1 MLLHT
6 MHPALSSTKPLDARR
21 EDWQGRLMDPRDSAL
36 ADALRLAGT
45 PRSREALPVLGQYAS
60 AGQPDALY
68 ALAGF
73 FWCGD
78 PVPQDLP
85 RGRELIRRAAEAGH
99 KVAAIAYTNLLGNGV
114 AGPRDWPGALR
125 RLRGEAATDPTRA
138 RSLALLEAMD
148 LTEDGG
154 PKRLPAERALSNAPA
169 VSLYP
174 GAFTDEECRF
184 LVDVAMPVLAPSLV
198 GDGAGKEVRRQVR
211 TSDDMTIAWMIED
224 PAVHALNRRLAA
236 LSDTRSEEAEAL
248 LVLRYRPG
256 QEYRPHVDWDGGD
269 NGRVATVLV
278 YLNDDYEGGE
288 TLFVK
293 TGLKVKGRKGDVL
306 VFRSVTA
313 DGGFDPMSEH
323 AGLPV
328 ESGTKFLASRW
339 IHARRFAP

>member
-1 MLLHT
+1 
-6 MHPALSSTKPLDARR
+6 
-21 EDWQGRLMDPRDSAL
+21 MDPRDSAL
-36 ADALRLAGT
+36 ADALRLAAT
-45 PRSREALPVLGQYAS
+45 PRSREALPVIAQYAS

-85 RGRELIRRAAEAGH
+85 RGRELIRRAALAGH
-99 KVAAIAYTNLLGNGV
+99 KVAAIALTNLLGNGV
-114 AGPRDWPGALR
+114 GGPRDWPEALERLR
-125 RLRGEAATDPTRA
+125 REAARDPARA
-138 RSLALLEAMD
+138 RSLALLGSMD
-148 LTEDGG
+148 LTEEGE
-154 PKRLPAERALSNAPA
+154 PKSLPAARTLSDSPV

-174 GAFTDEECRF
+174 GAFTDSECRY
-184 LVDVAMPVLAPSLV
+184 LVDIAMPALQPSLV
-198 GDGAGKEVRRQVR
+198 GDGAGQEVRRQVR

-236 LSDTRSEEAEAL
+236 LSGTLPEQAEAL

-256 QEYRPHVDWDGGD
+256 QEYRPHVDWDGGE
-269 NGRVATVLV
+269 NGRIATALV

-293 TGLKVKGRKGDVL
+293 TGLKVKGRRGDVL
-306 VFRSVTA
+306 VFQSA
-313 DGGFDPMSEH
+313 SPAGSFDPMSEH

-328 ESGTKFLASRW
+328 LSGTKFLGSRW
-339 IHARRFAP
+339 IHERRFAP

>member
-1 MLLHT
+1 MELQ
-6 MHPALSSTKPLDARR
+6 
-21 EDWQGRLMDPRDSAL
+21 ESAL
-36 ADALRLAGT
+36 AEALRLAGT
-45 PRSREALPVLGQYAS
+45 QRSREALPVIAQFAS

-99 KVAAIAYTNLLGNGV
+99 RVAAIAYTNLLGNGV
-114 AGPRDWPGALR
+114 AGPRDWPAAVK
-125 RLRGEAATDPTRA
+125 RLRLEAAGDPARA
-138 RSLALLEAMD
+138 RSLALLARMD
-148 LTEDGG
+148 LTESGE
-154 PKRLPAERALSNAPA
+154 PKALAAAQRLSDSPW

-174 GAFTDEECRF
+174 GAFTDEECEF
-184 LVDVAMPVLAPSLV
+184 LVDAALPAFRPSLV
-198 GDGAGKEVRRQVR
+198 GDGAGQEVRRQVR
-211 TSDDMTIAWMIED
+211 TSDDMTIAWLMED
-224 PAVHALNRRLAA
+224 PAVHVLNRRLAA
-236 LSDTRSEEAEAL
+236 LSGTRPEQAEAL

-256 QEYRPHVDWDGGD
+256 QEYRPHVDWDGGE
-269 NGRVATVLV
+269 NGRVATALV

-293 TGLKVKGRKGDVL
+293 TGLKVNGRKGDVL
-306 VFRSVTA
+306 VFRSATP

-328 ESGTKFLASRW
+328 FRGTKFLASRW
-339 IHARRFAP
+339 IHAHRYAP

>member
-1 MLLHT
+1 MN
-6 MHPALSSTKPLDARR
+6 
-21 EDWQGRLMDPRDSAL
+21 PRDSAL

-45 PRSREALPVLGQYAS
+45 PRSREALPVLAQFAS

-114 AGPRDWPGALR
+114 AGPRDWPEALVRLR
-125 RLRGEAATDPTRA
+125 REAAADPARA
-138 RSLALLEAMD
+138 RSLVLLGSMN
-148 LTEDGG
+148 LTEEGE
-154 PKRLPAERALSNAPA
+154 PMALPAAQTLSDSPA

-174 GAFTDEECRF
+174 GAFTDEECGF
-184 LVDVAMPVLAPSLV
+184 LIDIASPALRPSLV
-198 GDGAGKEVRRQVR
+198 DDGAGQEVRRQVR
-211 TSDDMTIAWMIED
+211 TSEDMTIAWMIED

-236 LSDTRSEEAEAL
+236 LSGTQPEQAEAL

-256 QEYRPHVDWDGGD
+256 QEYRPHVDWDGGE
-269 NGRVATVLV
+269 NGRIATALV
-278 YLNDDYEGGE
+278 YLNDDYQGGE

-306 VFRSVTA
+306 VFRSATA
-313 DGGFDPMSEH
+313 DGAFDPLSEH

-328 ESGTKFLASRW
+328 LHGTKFLASRW
-339 IHARRFAP
+339 IHARRYAP

>member
-1 MLLHT
+1 MKWLEAGL
-6 MHPALSSTKPLDARR
+6 RG
-21 EDWQGRLMDPRDSAL
+21 WQGRGMDRRDSAL
-36 ADALRLAGT
+36 ADALRLAAT
-45 PRSREALPVLGQYAS
+45 PRSREALPIIARYAS

-99 KVAAIAYTNLLGNGV
+99 RVAAIAYTNLLGNGV
-114 AGPRDWPGALR
+114 AGPRDWPEALARLR
-125 RLRGEAATDPTRA
+125 REAAADPARA
-138 RSLALLEAMD
+138 RPLALLEAMNLD
-148 LTEDGG
+148 EDGEPIG
-154 PKRLPAERALSNAPA
+154 LAAPRELSDSPA
-169 VSLYP
+169 VTLYP
-174 GAFTDEECRF
+174 GAVTDEECAY
-184 LVDVAMPVLAPSLV
+184 LVDLAMPALRPSLV
-198 GDGAGKEVRRQVR
+198 GDGAGQEVRREVR
-211 TSDDMTIAWMIED
+211 TSEDMTIAWMMED

-236 LSDTRSEEAEAL
+236 LSGTLPEQAEAL

-269 NGRVATVLV
+269 NGRIATALA

-306 VFRSVTA
+306 VFRSATA
-313 DGGFDPMSEH
+313 DGGFDPLSEH

-328 ESGTKFLASRW
+328 LAGTKFLASRW
-339 IHARRFAP
+339 IHVHRYAP

>member
-1 MLLHT
+1 M
-6 MHPALSSTKPLDARR
+6 AQR
-21 EDWQGRLMDPRDSAL
+21 ESAL
-36 ADALRLAGT
+36 AEALRLVGT
-45 PRSREALPVLGQYAS
+45 PRSREALPVIAQFAS

-73 FWCGD
+73 FWRGD

-85 RGRELIRRAAEAGH
+85 RGRELIRRAALAGH

-114 AGPRDWPGALR
+114 AGPRDWPEALGRLR
-125 RLRGEAATDPTRA
+125 REAAADPARA
-138 RSLALLEAMD
+138 RSLALLGSMD
-148 LTEDGG
+148 LTEDGEPRG
-154 PKRLPAERALSNAPA
+154 LPAARKLSDSPA

-174 GAFTDEECRF
+174 AAFTDEECRF
-184 LVDVAMPVLAPSLV
+184 LVDIASPALRPSLV
-198 GDGAGKEVRRQVR
+198 DDGAGQEVRRQVR
-211 TSDDMTIAWMIED
+211 TSEDMTIAWMMED

-236 LSDTRSEEAEAL
+236 LSGTESEQAEAL

-256 QEYRPHVDWDGGD
+256 QEYRPHVDWDGGE
-269 NGRVATVLV
+269 NGRIATALV
-278 YLNDDYEGGE
+278 YLNDDYRGGE

-306 VFRSVTA
+306 VFRSATP

-328 ESGTKFLASRW
+328 VSGTKFLASRW
-339 IHARRFAP
+339 IHAHRYAP